1 MKKEGNNM
9 SDKERQNIIDLFR
22 NNMKGYLAINDIQEA
37 ITSITYLFWN
47 AKYVVNSKLEL
58 TEDNNKLDC
67 YLQQGTKDN
76 QDFIWNICNSIRSCI
91 VESNL
96 YNILKYLDNLSEK
109 EIIDIICEDYGM
121 FSRYNI
127 STPKSIN
134 ELTYQIFEKN
144 NNNSEILDICSYTGN
159 FLTYYAKRKNNYNFT
174 GIEINTKSNIIAQE
188 KMNAL
193 KVDNKLIE
201 NNVFAYK
208 FTKKYDKV
216 FCNYP
221 FGLKFNQS
229 DLDLINKN
237 HNELKYEFTGRI
249 SSCWAFVN
257 SVINSL
263 SKDGKGIAVMN
274 NAGLYKLP
282 DAEYRKLLVDN
293 GLIEAVISLP
303 EKIFAPYTSI
313 PVTLLVLSRN
323 NKQIK
328 FINAEKMI
336 LNKTTSRF
344 MNELDVEG
352 ILKEYNANSNT
363 SNTKIVNLEDV
374 KNNNYSLYTSN
385 YMEIE
390 KIEIKNPMKLNT
402 ICKDIYRGYQV
413 SSNEIKQYSENING
427 REEYQIVNITNI
439 TDGNIDSDLTKIY
452 PDTDKMDKYLLQD
465 KDLLVSS
472 KGTLSKFAVV
482 EIKNNEKYIPSGNFT
497 ILRLDTNFIN
507 PYYLKI
513 FFESNKGTA
522 IINSIK
528 SGGVLPAINL
538 SQFKEINVPVPS
550 IEEQN
555 RIVNRYLAKTDEIK
569 MIKNKLNKL
578 EENLTDIANE
588 EF

>member
-1 MKKEGNNM
+1 M

-67 YLQQGTKDN
+67 YLQQGPKDN

-134 ELTYQIFEKN
+134 ELTYQIFENN
-144 NNNSEILDICSYTGN
+144 NNNSEVLDICSYTGN
-159 FLTYYAKRKNNYNFT
+159 FLTYYAKRKKNYNFT
-174 GIEINTKSNIIAQE
+174 GIEINKKSNIIAQE

-193 KVDNKLIE
+193 KADNKLID

-221 FGLKFNQS
+221 FGLKFDQS

-263 SKDGKGIAVMN
+263 SKEGKGIAVMN

-313 PVTLLVLSRN
+313 PVTLLVLSRD

-336 LNKTTSRF
+336 LNKSTSRF
-344 MNELDVEG
+344 MNELDVEE

-374 KNNNYSLYTSN
+374 KNNNYSLYTLN

-427 REEYQIVNITNI
+427 REKYQIVNITNI

-482 EIKNNEKYIPSGNFT
+482 EIKDNEKYIPSGNFT

-538 SQFKEINVPVPS
+538 SKFKEINVPVPS

>member
-363 SNTKIVNLEDV
+363 SNTKIVNFEDV

>member
-58 TEDNNKLDC
+58 IEDNNKLDC

-174 GIEINTKSNIIAQE
+174 GIEINIKSNIIAQE

-344 MNELDVEG
+344 MNELDVEE

-497 ILRLDTNFIN
+497 ILRLDTNSIN

>member
-1 MKKEGNNM
+1 M

-344 MNELDVEG
+344 MNELDVEE

-497 ILRLDTNFIN
+497 ILRLDTNSIN

-528 SGGVLPAINL
+528 SGGILPAINL

>member
-1 MKKEGNNM
+1 M

-193 KVDNKLIE
+193 KVDNQLIE

-344 MNELDVEG
+344 MNELDVEE

>member
-1 MKKEGNNM
+1 M

-76 QDFIWNICNSIRSCI
+76 QDFIWNICNSIRSCV

-193 KVDNKLIE
+193 KVGNKLIE

-303 EKIFAPYTSI
+303 EKIFALYTSI

-344 MNELDVEG
+344 MNELDVEE
-352 ILKEYNANSNT
+352 ILKEYNTNSNT

-452 PDTDKMDKYLLQD
+452 PETDKMDKYLLRD

-528 SGGVLPAINL
+528 SGGILPAINL

-578 EENLTDIANE
+578 EENLIDIANE

>member
-1 MKKEGNNM
+1 M

-76 QDFIWNICNSIRSCI
+76 QDFIWNICNSIRSCV

-193 KVDNKLIE
+193 KVGNKLIE

-344 MNELDVEG
+344 MNELDVEE
-352 ILKEYNANSNT
+352 ILKEYNTNSNT

-452 PDTDKMDKYLLQD
+452 PETDKMDKYLLRD

-528 SGGVLPAINL
+528 SGGILPAINL

-569 MIKNKLNKL
+569 MIKSKLNKL
-578 EENLTDIANE
+578 EENLIDIANE

>member
-1 MKKEGNNM
+1 M

-76 QDFIWNICNSIRSCI
+76 QDFIWNICNSIRSCV

-193 KVDNKLIE
+193 KVGNKLIE

-336 LNKTTSRF
+336 LNKSTSRF
-344 MNELDVEG
+344 MNELDVEE

-528 SGGVLPAINL
+528 SGGILPAINL

-578 EENLTDIANE
+578 EENLSDIANE

>member
-1 MKKEGNNM
+1 M

-174 GIEINTKSNIIAQE
+174 GIEINIKSNIIAQE

-344 MNELDVEG
+344 MNELDVEE

-497 ILRLDTNFIN
+497 ILRLDTNSIN

-578 EENLTDIANE
+578 EENLTDIANK

>member
-1 MKKEGNNM
+1 M

-76 QDFIWNICNSIRSCI
+76 QDFIWNICNSIRSCV

-193 KVDNKLIE
+193 KVGNKLIE
-201 NNVFAYK
+201 NNVFGYK

-344 MNELDVEG
+344 MNELDVEE
-352 ILKEYNANSNT
+352 ILKEYNTNSNT

-452 PDTDKMDKYLLQD
+452 PETDKMDKYLLQD

-528 SGGVLPAINL
+528 SGGILPAINL

-578 EENLTDIANE
+578 EENLIDIANE

>member
-1 MKKEGNNM
+1 M

-134 ELTYQIFEKN
+134 ELAYQIFEKN

-208 FTKKYDKV
+208 FKKKYDKV

-344 MNELDVEG
+344 MNELDVEE

-497 ILRLDTNFIN
+497 ILRLDTNIIN

-528 SGGVLPAINL
+528 SGGILPAINL

>member
-1 MKKEGNNM
+1 M

-159 FLTYYAKRKNNYNFT
+159 FLTYYAKRKTNYKFT

-193 KVDNKLIE
+193 KVGNKLID

-328 FINAEKMI
+328 FINAEKII
-336 LNKTTSRF
+336 LNKSTSRF
-344 MNELDVEG
+344 MNELDVEE

-482 EIKNNEKYIPSGNFT
+482 EIKDNEKYIPSGNFT

>member
-1 MKKEGNNM
+1 M

-58 TEDNNKLDC
+58 TEDNNKLDY

-76 QDFIWNICNSIRSCI
+76 QDFIWNICNSIRSCV

-193 KVDNKLIE
+193 KVGNKFIE

-344 MNELDVEG
+344 MNELDVEE
-352 ILKEYNANSNT
+352 ILKEYNTNSNT

-452 PDTDKMDKYLLQD
+452 PETDKMDKYLLRD

-528 SGGVLPAINL
+528 SGGILPAINL

-578 EENLTDIANE
+578 EENLIDIANE

>member
-1 MKKEGNNM
+1 MKEEGNNM
-9 SDKERQNIIDLFR
+9 SEKERQNIIDLFR

-174 GIEINTKSNIIAQE
+174 GIEINIKSNIIAQE

-344 MNELDVEG
+344 MNELDVEE

-497 ILRLDTNFIN
+497 ILRLDTKSIN

>member
-1 MKKEGNNM
+1 M

-76 QDFIWNICNSIRSCI
+76 QDFIWNICNSIRSCV

-193 KVDNKLIE
+193 KVGNKLIE

-313 PVTLLVLSRN
+313 PVTLLVFSRN

-344 MNELDVEG
+344 MNELDVEE
-352 ILKEYNANSNT
+352 ILKEYNTNSNT

-528 SGGVLPAINL
+528 SGGILPAINL

-578 EENLTDIANE
+578 EENLSDIANE

>member
-1 MKKEGNNM
+1 M

-58 TEDNNKLDC
+58 TEDNNKLDY

-76 QDFIWNICNSIRSCI
+76 QDFIWNICNSIRSCV

-193 KVDNKLIE
+193 KVGNKFIE

-344 MNELDVEG
+344 MNELDVEE
-352 ILKEYNANSNT
+352 ILKEYNTNSNT

-528 SGGVLPAINL
+528 SGGILPAINL

-578 EENLTDIANE
+578 EENLIDIANE

>member
-1 MKKEGNNM
+1 M

-134 ELTYQIFEKN
+134 ELAYQIFEKN

-344 MNELDVEG
+344 MNELDVEE

-497 ILRLDTNFIN
+497 ILRLDINIIN

-528 SGGVLPAINL
+528 SGGILPAINL

>member
-1 MKKEGNNM
+1 M

-96 YNILKYLDNLSEK
+96 YNILKYLDNFSEK

-134 ELTYQIFEKN
+134 ELAYQIFEKN
-144 NNNSEILDICSYTGN
+144 NNNSEILDICSCTGN

-263 SKDGKGIAVMN
+263 SKYGKGIAVMN

-344 MNELDVEG
+344 MNELDVEE

-497 ILRLDTNFIN
+497 ILRLDTNIIN

-528 SGGVLPAINL
+528 SGGILPAINL

>member
-263 SKDGKGIAVMN
+263 SKDGKGTAVMN
-274 NAGLYKLP
+274 IAGLYKLP

>member
-1 MKKEGNNM
+1 M

-257 SVINSL
+257 SAINSL

-344 MNELDVEG
+344 MNELDVEE

-497 ILRLDTNFIN
+497 ILRLDTNSIN

>member
-1 MKKEGNNM
+1 
-9 SDKERQNIIDLFR
+9 
-22 NNMKGYLAINDIQEA
+22 
-37 ITSITYLFWN
+37 
-47 AKYVVNSKLEL
+47 
-58 TEDNNKLDC
+58 
-67 YLQQGTKDN
+67 
-76 QDFIWNICNSIRSCI
+76 
-91 VESNL
+91 
-96 YNILKYLDNLSEK
+96 
-109 EIIDIICEDYGM
+109 
-121 FSRYNI
+121 
-127 STPKSIN
+127 
-134 ELTYQIFEKN
+134 
-144 NNNSEILDICSYTGN
+144 
-159 FLTYYAKRKNNYNFT
+159 
-174 GIEINTKSNIIAQE
+174 
-188 KMNAL
+188 
-193 KVDNKLIE
+193 
-201 NNVFAYK
+201 
-208 FTKKYDKV
+208 
-216 FCNYP
+216 
-221 FGLKFNQS
+221 
-229 DLDLINKN
+229 
-237 HNELKYEFTGRI
+237 
-249 SSCWAFVN
+249 
-257 SVINSL
+257 
-263 SKDGKGIAVMN
+263 MN

-344 MNELDVEG
+344 MNELDVEE

-497 ILRLDTNFIN
+497 ILRLDTNSIN

-578 EENLTDIANE
+578 EENLTDIANK

>member
-1 MKKEGNNM
+1 M

-134 ELTYQIFEKN
+134 ELAYQIFEKN

-188 KMNAL
+188 KMTAL

-344 MNELDVEG
+344 MNELDVEE

-497 ILRLDTNFIN
+497 ILRLDTNIIN

-528 SGGVLPAINL
+528 SGGILPAINL

>member
-1 MKKEGNNM
+1 M
-9 SDKERQNIIDLFR
+9 SDRERQNIIHLFR
-22 NNMKGYLAINDIQEA
+22 SNMKGYLAINDIQEA

-47 AKYVVNSKLEL
+47 AKYVVKSKLEL
-58 TEDNNKLDC
+58 TEDNHKLDC

-127 STPKSIN
+127 STPNSIN
-134 ELTYQIFEKN
+134 DLTYQILEKDN
-144 NNNSEILDICSYTGN
+144 NNPEVLDICSYTGN
-159 FLTYYAKRKNNYNFT
+159 FLTYYARRKDNYNFT
-174 GIEINTKSNIIAQE
+174 GIEINVRSNIIAQE

-193 KVDNKLIE
+193 KVENKLIE
-201 NNVFAYK
+201 NNVFAHK

-221 FGLKFNQS
+221 FGLRFNQF
-229 DLDLINKN
+229 DLDLVNKN

-263 SKDGKGIAVMN
+263 SKDGKAVTVMN

-336 LNKTTSRF
+336 LNKSTNKL
-344 MNELDVEG
+344 MNELDVEE
-352 ILKEYNANSNT
+352 IIKEYNSKSNT
-363 SNTKIVNLEDV
+363 SNTKIVSLEDV
-374 KNNNYSLYTSN
+374 KNINYSLYTSN

-390 KIEIKNPMKLNT
+390 KIEIKNPMKLNS
-402 ICKDIYRGYQV
+402 ICKDVYRGYQV
-413 SSNEIKQYSENING
+413 SSNEIKQFSENING

-497 ILRLDTNFIN
+497 ILRLDTNVIN

-538 SQFKEINVPVPS
+538 SQFKEINIPVPS

-555 RIVNRYLAKTDEIK
+555 RIVNRYLAKTDEIM
-569 MIKNKLNKL
+569 MIKNKLKKL
-578 EENLTDIANE
+578 EESLTDIANE

>member
-1 MKKEGNNM
+1 M

-58 TEDNNKLDC
+58 TEDNNKLDY

-76 QDFIWNICNSIRSCI
+76 QDFIWNICNSIRSCV

-193 KVDNKLIE
+193 KVGNKFIE

-344 MNELDVEG
+344 MNELDVEE
-352 ILKEYNANSNT
+352 ILKEYNTNSNT

-402 ICKDIYRGYQV
+402 ICKEIYRGYQV

-452 PDTDKMDKYLLQD
+452 PETDKMDKYLLRD

-528 SGGVLPAINL
+528 SGGILPAINL

-578 EENLTDIANE
+578 EENLIDIANE

>member
-1 MKKEGNNM
+1 M
-9 SDKERQNIIDLFR
+9 SDKERQNIIHLFR
-22 NNMKGYLAINDIQEA
+22 SNMKGYLAINDIQEA

-58 TEDNNKLDC
+58 TEDNHKLDC

-127 STPKSIN
+127 STPDSIN
-134 ELTYQIFEKN
+134 DLTYQILEKDN
-144 NNNSEILDICSYTGN
+144 NNPEVLDICSYTGN
-159 FLTYYAKRKNNYNFT
+159 FLTYYARRKDNYNFT
-174 GIEINTKSNIIAQE
+174 GIEINVRSNIIAQE

-193 KVDNKLIE
+193 KVENKLIE
-201 NNVFAYK
+201 NNVFAHK

-221 FGLKFNQS
+221 FGLRFNQS
-229 DLDLINKN
+229 DLDLVNKN

-263 SKDGKGIAVMN
+263 SKDGKAVTVMN

-336 LNKTTSRF
+336 LNKSTNKL
-344 MNELDVEG
+344 MNELDVEE
-352 ILKEYNANSNT
+352 IIKEYNSKSNT
-363 SNTKIVNLEDV
+363 SNTKIVSLEDV
-374 KNNNYSLYTSN
+374 KNTNYSLYTPN

-390 KIEIKNPMKLNT
+390 KIEIKNPMKLNS
-402 ICKDIYRGYQV
+402 ICKDVYRGYQV
-413 SSNEIKQYSENING
+413 SSNEIKQFSENING

-482 EIKNNEKYIPSGNFT
+482 EIKNSEKYIPSGNFT
-497 ILRLDTNFIN
+497 ILRLDTNVIN

-538 SQFKEINVPVPS
+538 SQFKEINIPVPS

-555 RIVNRYLAKTDEIK
+555 RIVNRYLAKTDEII
-569 MIKNKLNKL
+569 MIKNKLRKL
-578 EENLTDIANE
+578 EESLTDIANE

>member
-1 MKKEGNNM
+1 M

-67 YLQQGTKDN
+67 YLQQGPKDN

-134 ELTYQIFEKN
+134 ELTYQIFENN
-144 NNNSEILDICSYTGN
+144 NNNSEVLDICSYTGN
-159 FLTYYAKRKNNYNFT
+159 FLTYYAKRKKNYNFT
-174 GIEINTKSNIIAQE
+174 GIEINKKSNIIAQE

-193 KVDNKLIE
+193 KADNKLID

-221 FGLKFNQS
+221 FGLKFDQS

-263 SKDGKGIAVMN
+263 SKEGKGIAVMN

-313 PVTLLVLSRN
+313 PVTLLVLSRD

-336 LNKTTSRF
+336 LNKSTSRF
-344 MNELDVEG
+344 MNELDVEE

-427 REEYQIVNITNI
+427 REKYQIVNITNI

-482 EIKNNEKYIPSGNFT
+482 EIKDNEKYIPSGNFT

-538 SQFKEINVPVPS
+538 SKFKEINVPVPS

>member
-1 MKKEGNNM
+1 M

-174 GIEINTKSNIIAQE
+174 GIEINIKSNIIAQE

-344 MNELDVEG
+344 MNELDVEE

-497 ILRLDTNFIN
+497 ILRLDTNSIN

>member
-1 MKKEGNNM
+1 M
-9 SDKERQNIIDLFR
+9 SDRERQNIIHLFR
-22 NNMKGYLAINDIQEA
+22 SNMKGYLAINDIQEA

-47 AKYVVNSKLEL
+47 AKYVVKSKLEL
-58 TEDNNKLDC
+58 TEDNHKLDC

-127 STPKSIN
+127 STPNSIN
-134 ELTYQIFEKN
+134 DLTYQILEKDN
-144 NNNSEILDICSYTGN
+144 NNPEVLDICSYTGN
-159 FLTYYAKRKNNYNFT
+159 FLTYYARRKDNYNFT
-174 GIEINTKSNIIAQE
+174 GIEINVRSNIIAQE

-193 KVDNKLIE
+193 KVENKLIE
-201 NNVFAYK
+201 NNVFAHK

-221 FGLKFNQS
+221 FGLRFNQF
-229 DLDLINKN
+229 DLDLVNKN

-263 SKDGKGIAVMN
+263 SKDGKAVTVMN

-336 LNKTTSRF
+336 LNKSTNKL
-344 MNELDVEG
+344 MNELDVEE
-352 ILKEYNANSNT
+352 IIKEYNSKSNT
-363 SNTKIVNLEDV
+363 SNTKIVSLEDA
-374 KNNNYSLYTSN
+374 KNTNYSLYTPN

-390 KIEIKNPMKLNT
+390 KIEIKNPMKLNS
-402 ICKDIYRGYQV
+402 ICKDVYRGYQV
-413 SSNEIKQYSENING
+413 SSNEIKQFSENING

-497 ILRLDTNFIN
+497 ILRLDTNVIN

-538 SQFKEINVPVPS
+538 SQFKEINIPVPS

-555 RIVNRYLAKTDEIK
+555 RIVNRYLAKTDEII
-569 MIKNKLNKL
+569 MIKNKLRKL
-578 EENLTDIANE
+578 EESLTDIANE

>member
-1 MKKEGNNM
+1 M

-76 QDFIWNICNSIRSCI
+76 QDFIWNICNSIRSCV

-109 EIIDIICEDYGM
+109 EIIDIICDDYGM

-193 KVDNKLIE
+193 KVGNKLIE

-313 PVTLLVLSRN
+313 PVTLLVFSRN

-344 MNELDVEG
+344 MNELDVEE
-352 ILKEYNANSNT
+352 ILKEYNTNSNT

-528 SGGVLPAINL
+528 SGGILPAINL

-578 EENLTDIANE
+578 EENLSDIANE

>member
-1 MKKEGNNM
+1 M

-76 QDFIWNICNSIRSCI
+76 QDFIWNICNSIRSCV

-159 FLTYYAKRKNNYNFT
+159 FLTYYAKRKKNYNFT

-193 KVDNKLIE
+193 KVGNKLIE
-201 NNVFAYK
+201 NNVFGYK

-344 MNELDVEG
+344 MNELDVEE
-352 ILKEYNANSNT
+352 ILKEYNTNSNT

-452 PDTDKMDKYLLQD
+452 PETDKMDKYLLQD

-528 SGGVLPAINL
+528 SGGILPAINL

-578 EENLTDIANE
+578 EENLIDITNE

>member
-174 GIEINTKSNIIAQE
+174 GIEINIKSNIIAQE

-344 MNELDVEG
+344 MNELDVEE

-497 ILRLDTNFIN
+497 ILRLDTNSIN

>member
-1 MKKEGNNM
+1 M

-96 YNILKYLDNLSEK
+96 YNILKYLDDLSEK

-344 MNELDVEG
+344 MNELDVEE

-528 SGGVLPAINL
+528 SGGILPAINL

>member
-1 MKKEGNNM
+1 M

-174 GIEINTKSNIIAQE
+174 GIEINIKSNIIAQE

-344 MNELDVEG
+344 MNELDVEE

-497 ILRLDTNFIN
+497 ILRSEASLSR
-507 PYYLKI
+507 P
-513 FFESNKGTA
+513 GPWR
-522 IINSIK
+522 K
-528 SGGVLPAINL
+528 SFRPRHCAR
-538 SQFKEINVPVPS
+538 PC
-550 IEEQN
+550 
-555 RIVNRYLAKTDEIK
+555 
-569 MIKNKLNKL
+569 
-578 EENLTDIANE
+578 
-588 EF
+588 